1 MKIVSTV
8 NPISSCDSRVNP
20 DGGQA
25 DVPTTQLTPA
35 GLRARIQY
43 WDARIQ
49 QQSQDLQHS
58 IAEMNHSLQQ
68 LTKELNAQDNIQ
80 DNHTPG

>member
-1 MKIVSTV
+1 MKIVSTEA
-8 NPISSCDSRVNP
+8 PISSCDSRVKP

-35 GLRARIQY
+35 GLRATIEY
-43 WDARIQ
+43 WDTEIHSRSQHLQ
-49 QQSQDLQHS
+49 QA

-68 LTKELNAQDNIQ
+68 LTKELHAQDNIQ
-80 DNHTPG
+80 DNNSPG

>member
-35 GLRARIQY
+35 GLRATIEY
-43 WDARIQ
+43 WDAEIHSRSQRLQ
-49 QQSQDLQHS
+49 QA
-58 IAEMNHSLQQ
+58 IAEMNQCLQQ
-68 LTKELNAQDNIQ
+68 LSKDIHAQSNIQ
-80 DNHTPG
+80 DNNS